1 MSGLRRSLGAQFA
14 VKQCQTFGSAHIFPA
29 PAMVLTAHLV
39 IRHRRTQQWGQFGRL
54 ADDQIFEQAG
64 AVEADASKGE
74 GGCAIASF
82 ITDSALSEYEVAS
95 RVLYRIV
102 NQHKMSQ
109 VSGIQPHRPQG
120 IIAINIAVDDQKRI
134 IVAGIQ
140 MRQSLPD
147 AASRFKCTNRFW

>member
-1 MSGLRRSLGAQFA
+1 MMLTADALVGH
-14 VKQCQTFGSAHIFPA
+14 GSAQQRCQLGGCARRQA
-29 PAMVLTAHLV
+29 P
-39 IRHRRTQQWGQFGRL
+39 
-54 ADDQIFEQAG
+54 EQAG